1 MLNIGGELA
10 FILKDINYSSKQEL
24 LQKLRDLR
32 NGLSKYPKDERLKLR
47 PILAVSLQ
55 QAFYTS
61 EYELLNY
68 KNFCDYRR
76 NYGRE
81 ENTKS
86 SD

>member
-10 FILKDINYSSKQEL
+10 FILKDIDYSSKKEL

-32 NGLSKYPKDERLKLR
+32 NGLSDYPKEKRLKLR
-47 PILAVSLQ
+47 PIIAVSLQ

-61 EYELLNY
+61 EFELMNY

-76 NYGRE
+76 NYGR
-81 ENTKS
+81 NQNDKS
-86 SD
+86 PN